1 MRSLYSVGGLD
12 AGGVVTVRGVGDG
25 VARETGVA
33 SRGAGGR
40 TSGRRPLTFDALV
53 FDVDGTLADT
63 EELHRQA
70 FNEAFFACGINWR
83 WGPAL
88 YADLLGVTG
97 GKERIASFLSQ
108 QRVPAAE
115 RGRLLRLIPQVHA
128 TKTRLYQELV
138 ALGHLRPRDGVRRLI
153 LEARSA
159 GLQLAIAST
168 TSPQNVESLLT
179 SSFGSDALSWF
190 AVIATGDVVAK
201 KKPAPDIYNLALEQ
215 LGVAPQ
221 RAIAFE
227 DSAIGVRAAKAA
239 GLFTVATPSLWTI
252 GQNFTPA
259 DVVLTSLADPERPL
273 YAIDELRIGAKYL
286 GLDQL
291 ETLHSAAILLKESPV

>member
-1 MRSLYSVGGLD
+1 MRSLYL
-12 AGGVVTVRGVGDG
+12 
-25 VARETGVA
+25 
-33 SRGAGGR
+33 
-40 TSGRRPLTFDALV
+40 PLTFDALV

-115 RGRLLRLIPQVHA
+115 RGRLLRLIPQIHA

>member
-1 MRSLYSVGGLD
+1 MRSLYL
-12 AGGVVTVRGVGDG
+12 
-25 VARETGVA
+25 
-33 SRGAGGR
+33 
-40 TSGRRPLTFDALV
+40 PLTFDALV

-88 YADLLGVTG
+88 YADLLQVTG

-108 QRVPAAE
+108 QRLPAAE
-115 RGRLLRLIPQVHA
+115 RGRLLRLIPQIHA

-138 ALGHLRPRDGVRRLI
+138 ALGHLQPRDGVRRLI

-168 TSPQNVESLLT
+168 TSPENVESLLT

-190 AVIATGDVVAK
+190 AAIATGDVVAK
-201 KKPAPDIYNLALEQ
+201 KKPAPDIYNLVLEQ

-252 GQNFTPA
+252 GQNFTLA

>member
-1 MRSLYSVGGLD
+1 MRTLYSVGIP
-12 AGGVVTVRGVGDG
+12 AKRGPTIR
-25 VARETGVA
+25 A
-33 SRGAGGR
+33 
-40 TSGRRPLTFDALV
+40 TSRRPLTFDALI

-70 FNEAFFACGINWR
+70 FNEAFFACGVGWR

-88 YADLLGVTG
+88 YAELLQVTG
-97 GKERIASFLSQ
+97 GKERIASYLSQ
-108 QRVPAAE
+108 QRVAAAE
-115 RGRLLRLIPQVHA
+115 RGRLLRLIPQIHA

-138 ALGHLRPRDGVRRLI
+138 ALGHLHPRDGVLRL
-153 LEARSA
+153 LTEARAA
-159 GLQLAIAST
+159 GLKLAIAST

-179 SSFGSDALSWF
+179 SSFGIDAVSWF
-190 AVIATGDVVAK
+190 TVIATGDIVAQ
-201 KKPAPDIYNLALEQ
+201 KKPAPDIYNYALER
-215 LGVAPQ
+215 LGVEPR

-227 DSAIGVRAAKAA
+227 DSALGVRSAKAA

-252 GQNFTPA
+252 GQDFRAA

-273 YAIDELRIGAKYL
+273 YAVDELRIGAKYL

-291 ETLHSAAILLKESPV
+291 ETLHSAASMLKEAPV